1 MRIHYAISLSVL
13 TAVLTASCEHDS
25 YDTGEGQYSRLRTD
39 YVTIKVRD
47 NYVQSITT
55 DDDKVLSLGRE
66 MKIDVEPKDTT
77 LRWLLYYNGTR
88 RDEPQ
93 ANNNNNENI
102 EIVGSN
108 PMFLLKP
115 IDRSEVITMKTDP
128 VTVTSVW
135 MASNGKYLNLRLGLK
150 TGNSDEQ
157 AKHTV
162 ALIRNGVSGDVVYYT
177 LYHDQ
182 ADIPQYYTQEYT
194 FTVEAPEQKEIDLT
208 INTYNGVFHKTFT
221 VRE

>member
-1 MRIHYAISLSVL
+1 MRIHYAINLL
-13 TAVLTASCEHDS
+13 LIMLATASCERDS
-25 YDTGEGQYSRLRTD
+25 YDTGEGTYSRMHTD
-39 YVTIKVRD
+39 YVTVKVHND
-47 NYVQSITT
+47 YVQSIIT
-55 DDDKVLSLGRE
+55 DDGKALEFSKG
-66 MKIDVEPKDTT
+66 MTYDVQPVDTT
-77 LRWLLYYNGTR
+77 LRWLLYYNDGS
-88 RDEPQ
+88 P
-93 ANNNNNENI
+93 I
-102 EIVGSN
+102 EIIGRST
-108 PMFLLKP
+108 MWLLKP
-115 IDRSEVITMKTDP
+115 IDGYRIATLKTDP

-135 MASNGKYLNLRLGLK
+135 MAKNKSYLNLRLGLK
-150 TGNSDEQ
+150 MGNSDEQ

>member
-1 MRIHYAISLSVL
+1 MH
-13 TAVLTASCEHDS
+13 
-25 YDTGEGQYSRLRTD
+25 TD
-39 YVTIKVRD
+39 YVTVKVHND
-47 NYVQSITT
+47 YVQSIIT
-55 DDDKVLSLGRE
+55 DDGKALEFSKG
-66 MKIDVEPKDTT
+66 MTYDVQPVDTT
-77 LRWLLYYNGTR
+77 LRWLLYYNDGS
-88 RDEPQ
+88 P
-93 ANNNNNENI
+93 I
-102 EIVGSN
+102 EIIGRST
-108 PMFLLKP
+108 MWLLKP
-115 IDRSEVITMKTDP
+115 IDGYRIATLKTDP

-135 MASNGKYLNLRLGLK
+135 MAKNKSYLNLRLGLK